1 MECHYEVHG
10 AFTAHDVLSIV
21 LVEDDADYAELY
33 RLRLEQDG
41 YRVSIAA
48 NGESGLDLIKGTH
61 PDLVYLD
68 IRMPGLDGI
77 NVLRRL
83 RADSSTAKI
92 PVVVLSNY
100 EEPELRSEG
109 LELGVLEWLVKADTM
124 PMTLAR
130 RTADL
135 LERGQSAV

>member
-1 MECHYEVHG
+1 MEG
-10 AFTAHDVLSIV
+10 SVLSVV
-21 LVEDDADYAELY
+21 LIEDDADYAELY

-48 NGESGLDLIKGTH
+48 NGKEALDLIRRKQ

-68 IRMPGLDGI
+68 MRMPGLDGI
-77 NVLRRL
+77 NVLRGL
-83 RADSSTAKI
+83 RGDSSTASI

-100 EEPELRSEG
+100 DEPELRSEG
-109 LELGVLEWLVKADTM
+109 LELGVLEWLVKADVT
-124 PMTLAR
+124 PMTLAQ

-135 LERGQSAV
+135 LERE

>member
-1 MECHYEVHG
+1 MEG
-10 AFTAHDVLSIV
+10 SVLSVV
-21 LVEDDADYAELY
+21 LIEDDADYAELY

-48 NGESGLDLIKGTH
+48 NGKEALDLIRRKQ

-68 IRMPGLDGI
+68 MRMPGLDGI
-77 NVLRRL
+77 NVLRGL
-83 RADSSTAKI
+83 RGDSSTASI

-100 EEPELRSEG
+100 DEPELRSEG
-109 LELGVLEWLVKADTM
+109 LELGVLEWLVKANVT
-124 PMTLAR
+124 PMTLAQ

-135 LERGQSAV
+135 LERE